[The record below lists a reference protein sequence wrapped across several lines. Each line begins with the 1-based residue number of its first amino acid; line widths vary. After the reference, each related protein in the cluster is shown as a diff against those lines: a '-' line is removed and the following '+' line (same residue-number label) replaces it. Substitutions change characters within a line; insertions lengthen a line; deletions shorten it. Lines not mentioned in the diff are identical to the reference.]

1 MKLCYQAAT
10 PDVAIADSVTAYQGP
25 LAKTF
30 GDLGALGYDGV
41 ELMTLNPGKLDWR
54 EVKETAEENN
64 LSVVLVCTGEIFGQL
79 GLSYTHPH
87 RSLRREAVE
96 RTKEIIDF
104 AGYLGANVNIGRI
117 RGEYCRELDRE
128 ETIELAQN
136 AFTELADYA
145 APKNVDIA
153 LETVTIMQTNFINT
167 LAEGAAMADRV
178 GRPNFRL
185 MMDIF
190 HLNLEEKDLYEA
202 IRTYSSYNIHVH
214 LADNNRRYPGQCG
227 LDFEK
232 ILTVFREC
240 GYDGNYCTEIFQ
252 LPSMEEAARES
263 IRYLRPIADRV
274 YGGNTHCNEAGRNKD
289 GRGRS
294 RKEGMQI

>member
-1 MKLCYQAAT
+1 
-10 PDVAIADSVTAYQGP
+10 
-25 LAKTF
+25 
-30 GDLGALGYDGV
+30 
-41 ELMTLNPGKLDWR
+41 
-54 EVKETAEENN
+54 
-64 LSVVLVCTGEIFGQL
+64 
-79 GLSYTHPH
+79 
-87 RSLRREAVE
+87 
-96 RTKEIIDF
+96 
-104 AGYLGANVNIGRI
+104 
-117 RGEYCRELDRE
+117 
-128 ETIELAQN
+128 
-136 AFTELADYA
+136 
-145 APKNVDIA
+145 
-153 LETVTIMQTNFINT
+153 
-167 LAEGAAMADRV
+167 MADRV

-274 YGGNTHCNEAGRNKD
+274 YGRSTHCSQISRSRDDSGK
-289 GRGRS
+289 S
-294 RKEGMQI
+294 RKEGIQI